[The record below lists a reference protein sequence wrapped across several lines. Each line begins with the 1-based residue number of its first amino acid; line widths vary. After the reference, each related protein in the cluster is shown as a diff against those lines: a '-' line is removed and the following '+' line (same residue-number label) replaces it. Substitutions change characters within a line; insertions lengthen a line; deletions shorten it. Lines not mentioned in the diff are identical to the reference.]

1 MSVSFELAV
10 WSGLSLLPALVF
22 WTRYCVGRWI
32 LFFPKD
38 SVEALLVQMMDKV
51 FYHSHFLVSEWNELR
66 GQYLWLGR
74 WSSGIGKSEAD
85 GLSTRFLVIKR
96 FIFIDPSQIMLMCF
110 FNNYWIGPLLSFPA
124 FKFWG
129 FIWLFHGFLTLHYLP
144 ASSLQVD
151 STLDPCISHWDKS
164 SWIEPGPL
172 KVLCEVVFLSA
183 SGFVG
188 GQESCLAP
196 SQCSRFLRSGGD
208 VKGFLF
214 TQ

>member
-1 MSVSFELAV
+1 M
-10 WSGLSLLPALVF
+10 
-22 WTRYCVGRWI
+22 

-96 FIFIDPSQIMLMCF
+96 FVFIDPSQIMLMCF
-110 FNNYWIGPLLSFPA
+110 FNNYWIGPLLSFPG

-151 STLDPCISHWDKS
+151 STLDPCVGHWDKS

-183 SGFVG
+183 SGFLLVAKSHALLHLSVHSSSG
-188 GQESCLAP
+188 KVEMWKVFSLLRKLSGFVAPVESVLT
-196 SQCSRFLRSGGD
+196 LHT
-208 VKGFLF
+208 LF
-214 TQ
+214 YALGCRHW